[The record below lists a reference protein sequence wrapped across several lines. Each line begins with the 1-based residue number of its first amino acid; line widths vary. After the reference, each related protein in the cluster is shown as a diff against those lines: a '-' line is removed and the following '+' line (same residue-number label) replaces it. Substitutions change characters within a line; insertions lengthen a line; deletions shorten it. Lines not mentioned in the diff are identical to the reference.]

1 MNAMVATGKTGVMAK
16 RILIVDDEPQIGE
29 VVSAY
34 LRQESFDT
42 VVKGSV
48 TSALEEIE
56 QNRPDLMIL
65 DITLP
70 DGSGLDILRLSGEGR
85 RIPTIMLTAR
95 SDEVDRIVGLELGAD
110 DYVVKPFSPRE
121 VVARVRAVLRR
132 AAGSNVEPAGDEGVV
147 RVRDL
152 EIDEGAHEVRM
163 AGAPVSVTPAE
174 FRILS
179 VLVQNLGQVLTRSQL
194 LDLVHDDGSIFER
207 TLDRHINNLRRKIEP
222 VPEDP
227 TYIVT
232 VYGVGY
238 KLRRE

>member
-1 MNAMVATGKTGVMAK
+1 MSK

-29 VVSAY
+29 VLSAY

-42 VVKGSV
+42 VVRGTV
-48 TSALEEIE
+48 EGALDEVARH
-56 QNRPDLMIL
+56 RPDIMIL

-70 DGSGLDILRLSGEGR
+70 DGSGLDILRRAGAEQ
-85 RIPTIMLTAR
+85 RIPAIMLTAR
-95 SDEVDRIVGLELGAD
+95 SEEVDRIVGLELGAD

-132 AAGSNVEPAGDEGVV
+132 VGENNGALEDGMPGAV

-152 EIDEGAHEVRM
+152 EIDEGAHEVRVGGM
-163 AGAPVSVTPAE
+163 AVSVTPAE
-174 FRILS
+174 FRILT
-179 VLVQNLGQVLTRSQL
+179 VLVQNAGQVLTRSQL

-222 VPEDP
+222 RPEEP
-227 TYIVT
+227 SYIVT

-238 KLRRE
+238 KLRKD